1 MCSCLT
7 LTEKL
12 FLAYV
17 CSLFQLIKCISL
29 LQDTVTLCTLGIG
42 TACDDSVLTGKTHS
56 VSVVTNEKCTLIR
69 VKRETFRGLWE
80 QNLQLIENSAVSPSD
95 NLNYSFSTS
104 LPSKLPIRSYS
115 QSCSSI
121 SGRQST
127 SPENSRS
134 NSRSNMLAVE
144 FREAN
149 SDILTAGSSRNSFSS
164 QNTETNLLVDYKV
177 RHLSEG
183 HIDKL
188 ADQSMNRG
196 QMISP
201 LFANQSSSSTN
212 LKSNASFSQ
221 PMASLEQQSSN
232 QPINHQI
239 VESKQDAF
247 SRRKSFRRSTLRR
260 SSHRTVC
267 SSGYEESDLNAT
279 VLRVAKVLRT
289 LMQHKAPYLIRDRC
303 LESPAAVNYEPDA
316 NNNKN
321 YPLPPTQTT
330 REIFTRCMVGS
341 EMVDWLLAIS
351 ANTTLRLHSRFQ
363 AGSMWQV

>member
-1 MCSCLT
+1 M
-7 LTEKL
+7 
-12 FLAYV
+12 
-17 CSLFQLIKCISL
+17 
-29 LQDTVTLCTLGIG
+29 
-42 TACDDSVLTGKTHS
+42 LTGKTHS
-56 VSVVTNEKCTLIR
+56 VSVFTNEKCTLIR

-95 NLNYSFSTS
+95 NLNYSFSAS

-183 HIDKL
+183 QIDRL
-188 ADQSMNRG
+188 ADQSMNRE
-196 QMISP
+196 QISP

-212 LKSNASFSQ
+212 LKSNASFNQ
-221 PMASLEQQSSN
+221 PLANLDQQTAN
-232 QPINHQI
+232 QPINHPM

-267 SSGYEESDLNAT
+267 STGYEESDLNAT

-289 LMQHKAPYLIRDRC
+289 LMQNKAPYLIRDRC
-303 LESPAAVNYEPDA
+303 LENPAAVNYEPDA

-321 YPLPPTQTT
+321 YGTLPPTQTT

-341 EMVDWLLAIS
+341 EMVDWLLSIS

-363 AGSMWQV
+363 AAAMWQV

>member
-1 MCSCLT
+1 M
-7 LTEKL
+7 
-12 FLAYV
+12 
-17 CSLFQLIKCISL
+17 
-29 LQDTVTLCTLGIG
+29 
-42 TACDDSVLTGKTHS
+42 LTGKTHS

-69 VKRETFRGLWE
+69 VKRETFRNLWE
-80 QNLQLIENSAVSPSD
+80 QNLQLIENSAAVSPAE

-127 SPENSRS
+127 SPENSRT
-134 NSRSNMLAVE
+134 NSRQNMLAVE

-183 HIDKL
+183 QIDQL
-188 ADQSMNRG
+188 GQSM
-196 QMISP
+196 QQISP
-201 LFANQSSSSTN
+201 LFQNQSSSSTN
-212 LKSNASFSQ
+212 LKSNASYGHPTPLVSQ
-221 PMASLEQQSSN
+221 LEQQPSVG
-232 QPINHQI
+232 QAINHQI
-239 VESKQDAF
+239 VESKPDAF
-247 SRRKSFRRSTLRR
+247 NRRKSFRRSTLRR

-267 SSGYEESDLNAT
+267 STGYEESDLNAT

-289 LMQHKAPYLIRDRC
+289 LMQYKAPYLIRDRC
-303 LESPAAVNYEPDA
+303 LENPAVVNYEPDA
-316 NNNKN
+316 NNNKQPN
-321 YPLPPTQTT
+321 YSLPPSQTT

-341 EMVDWLLAIS
+341 EMVDWLLSIS

-363 AGSMWQV
+363 AASMWQVRTIE